1 MFIVKDDHLQEAKQH
16 HNARK
21 DNQEKVA
28 TMKIGAQERT
38 SLEGGQTFHKRMM
51 ITTHKEKATKQGKA
65 WKSETCRKKKKNKK
79 KMKKKEGKRKQE
91 KKKKK
96 TQ

>member
-1 MFIVKDDHLQEAKQH
+1 MFTVKNDHSQEAKQH
-16 HNARK
+16 HKARK

-28 TMKIGAQERT
+28 TVKIGAQERT

-65 WKSETCRKKKKNKK
+65 RKSETCRDI
-79 KMKKKEGKRKQE
+79 
-91 KKKKK
+91 KK
-96 TQ
+96 TTQ

>member
-1 MFIVKDDHLQEAKQH
+1 MLIVKDNHLQEAKQH
-16 HNARK
+16 HKAHK

-38 SLEGGQTFHKRMM
+38 SLEGGQTFCKRIM
-51 ITTHKEKATKQGKA
+51 ITTHKEKAIKQGKA
-65 WKSETCRKKKKNKK
+65 QRSKTCKDNKK
-79 KMKKKEGKRKQE
+79 T
-91 KKKKK
+91 